1 MKDISTYT
9 ADFFPSSAKRWMK
22 TPLIKREARRRRDG
36 GFLWVLLSLLSLLSP
51 LSSVAQQLP
60 EYFMSNAS
68 VTDCKGILFDS
79 DAGQNGDYAQSED
92 FTFTIC
98 PGMGSTVQLW
108 FNGPFCTENGFDF
121 ISFYNGPN
129 TNAPLIGTYSGTTAP
144 PTILANSG
152 CLTIKFISDANVT
165 CGGWEAQWRTII
177 PNIYPPLLTSTV
189 PPCNTNT
196 FTLTFDT
203 LIRCNSVAPADITV
217 NGLSTIPVQSVTPIN
232 CQNNLA
238 TQFLITLAQPIT
250 QSCNYQVAAE
260 ISIPDL
266 CDSLWNFTVGTTFLV
281 NTCPFTVNVQ
291 AVADTICPGQCTQIQ
306 AFVTGCLGYNY
317 TWANGLPNND
327 GPFTVCPNVTTTYT
341 VNVQTQQGGPIVPGS
356 VTVVVSSPTISV
368 TNPLTICQSD
378 APFFLSANPPG
389 GEWSGPGIEDEDTGL
404 FDPDSAG
411 PGSFYIHY
419 ELGQCQD
426 STLIIV
432 KPMDAGLDQAACPG
446 APAFAME
453 GFSPAGGVWSGVGI
467 TPNGIY
473 TPPAVGD
480 TAVITYS
487 YNGCSDFLTIYTG
500 NIIFTP
506 PYDTICQSGDTFSI
520 AIYPPGG
527 RWSGAG
533 IIDTLS
539 GTFDPDDAGGGMHTL
554 TYTLNGCNITY
565 DIYVKPIDAFW
576 NLASCPAQTFYQ
588 LPQGEPVGGTW
599 SGLGVVDGLLGTYNP
614 NVFSPATYSEDY
626 LTYTHP
632 NGCADWLTMYVVQ
645 TAIFRDTVYRCV
657 DEDPIWLRWE
667 SVQST
672 PWNGSW
678 TGPGTYYN
686 NSNYRWYFDP
696 AIAGVGEHTL
706 MYDANTC
713 IDSMVMIVYGP
724 LQTHTVNVCE
734 LDTSFTLEDLPFGA
748 TWSGDGIVNPIT
760 GLFDPSATNSDTVWV
775 RYDTDRGCS
784 DSVQIFITPYIQADI
799 SGLQNV
805 YCNIDTLLPLTLSP
819 AGGTL
824 GGDGILGTDFNPSLL
839 PAGGSATLYYTYGA
853 GNCLSSDTLKVLVYP
868 PLTASITANNDS
880 LCFGNG
886 TGMQALANGGNQGL
900 YTYQWGNGLGVFQ
913 NVAVNPA
920 QTTTYYVTVDDGCS
934 DPVTDSITIFV
945 FAEYTLQLT
954 TSSINCYGQQGFA
967 TANITGPGTYTYN
980 WDTSPPETSN
990 TIVAPAGG
998 NYYLTVTD
1006 QTSGCELD
1014 TMVNIPGYG
1023 VLTALFS
1030 SNPNLECI
1038 PYNQN
1043 TITFIDLSTGADSG
1057 RWYVNG
1063 ADSAAYTLGQNP
1075 VMEFETEGEYDVT
1088 LIVYNQGGCVDTF
1101 NLPICILAPLTL
1113 FVPNS
1118 FTPNG
1123 DGVNE
1128 NFTAKGSGVVSFE
1141 MNIYTRQNQKIFTT
1155 TDMVTGWD
1163 GMYKGELVPHGVYAY
1178 IIEAKF
1184 NTGEKFFKGGTVTV
1198 IR

>member
-1 MKDISTYT
+1 LRNKLKHI
-9 ADFFPSSAKRWMK
+9 
-22 TPLIKREARRRRDG
+22 I
-36 GFLWVLLSLLSLLSP
+36 LLSFCILHSAFCIGQ
-51 LSSVAQQLP
+51 VLP
-60 EYFMSNAS
+60 EYYMSNNS
-68 VTDCKGILFDS
+68 VTDCKGILYDS
-79 DAGQNGDYAQSED
+79 EAGQSGDYAQSEN

-98 PGMGSTVQLW
+98 PGLGSTVEMW

-129 TNAPLIGTYSGTTAP
+129 TASPLIGTYSGNTAP
-144 PTILANSG
+144 PTIIANSG
-152 CLTIKFISDANVT
+152 CLTIKFTSDANVT

-177 PNIYPPLLTSTV
+177 PDIYPPLLTSTI

-203 LIRCNSVAPADITV
+203 VIRCNTVLPGDITV
-217 NGLSTIPVQSVTPIN
+217 TGLSTIPVQTVTPIN

-238 TQFLITLAQPIT
+238 TQFLVTLAQPIT
-250 QSCNYQVAAE
+250 ESCNYQVAAD

-266 CDSLWNFTVGTTFLV
+266 CDSLWYFTVNTTFLV
-281 NTCPFTVNVQ
+281 NTCPFTVNVN
-291 AVADTICPGQCTQIQ
+291 ALEDTICPGQSTQIQ

-317 TWANGLPNND
+317 TWQNGFPNND
-327 GPFTVCPNVTTTYT
+327 GPFTVSPNVTTTYT

-356 VTVVVSSPTISV
+356 VTIFVSSPTINIA
-368 TNPLTICQSD
+368 NPLTICQSD
-378 APFFLSANPPG
+378 APFLLTASPAG

-411 PGSFYIHY
+411 PGLFYIHY
-419 ELGQCQD
+419 ELGQCSD

-432 KPMDAGLDQAACPG
+432 LPMDAGLDQAACPG
-446 APAFAME
+446 SAPFAME
-453 GFSPAGGVWSGVGI
+453 GFSPAGGVWSGPGI
-467 TPNGIY
+467 TPGGIY
-473 TPPAVGD
+473 TPPLVGD

-487 YNGCSDFLTIYTG
+487 YNGCTDFLTIYTG
-500 NIIFTP
+500 NIIFAP
-506 PYDTICQSGDTFSI
+506 PYDTICQSADTFSI

-533 IIDTLS
+533 IIDTLR

-554 TYTLNGCNITY
+554 TYTLNGCSITY

-588 LPQGEPVGGTW
+588 LPQGTPAGGLW
-599 SGLGVVDGLLGTYNP
+599 SGIGVVDGALGTYNP
-614 NVFSPATYSEDY
+614 NIFSPATYSEDD

-632 NGCADWLTMYVVQ
+632 NGCSDQITMYVVQ
-645 TAIFRDTVYRCV
+645 TAIYRDTVYRCS
-657 DEDPIWLRWE
+657 DDDRIWLRWE

-678 TGPGTYYN
+678 TGPGTYQSV
-686 NSNYRWYFDP
+686 NSGRWYFDP
-696 AIAGVGEHTL
+696 GISGPGEHTL
-706 MYDANTC
+706 VYTANTC
-713 IDSMVMIVYGP
+713 VDSMVMIVYGP
-724 LQTHTVNVCE
+724 LQTNTVSVCE
-734 LDTSFTLEDLPFGA
+734 LDTAFVLEDLPFGA
-748 TWSGDGIVNPIT
+748 TWSGDGIVNPVT
-760 GLFDPSATNSDTVWV
+760 GLFDPSTASSDTVWV
-775 RYDTDRGCS
+775 RYDTERGCT
-784 DSVQIFITPYIQADI
+784 DSLQIFITPYIQANI
-799 SGLQNV
+799 SGLSNV

-819 AGGTL
+819 ATGGTL
-824 GGDGILGTDFNPSLL
+824 SGIGIVGTDFNPSLL
-839 PAGGSATLYYTYGA
+839 PNGGQTTLYYTYGT
-853 GNCLSSDTLKVLVYP
+853 GNCQSIDSIKVAVYP

-886 TGMQALANGGNQGL
+886 TGMQAIANGGNQGL
-900 YTYQWGNGLGVFQ
+900 YTYQWSDNMGVFQ
-913 NVAVNPA
+913 NVAVNPT

-934 DPVTDSITIFV
+934 DPVTDSVTIYV
-945 FAEYTLQLT
+945 FPEYTLQLT
-954 TSSINCYGQQGFA
+954 TSTIDCYGQQGFA
-967 TANITGPGTYTYN
+967 TANITGPSTYSFY
-980 WDTSPPETSN
+980 WDTSPPETSATLN
-990 TIVAPAGG
+990 APTGG

-1006 QTSGCELD
+1006 QQSGCELD

-1043 TITFIDLSTGADSG
+1043 IVTFIDLSTGADSG

-1063 ADSAAYTLGQNP
+1063 VDSVAYTLGQNP
-1075 VMEFETEGEYDVT
+1075 VMQFEQEGDYDIT
-1088 LIVYNQGGCVDTF
+1088 LIIYNQGGCVDTF
-1101 NLPICILAPLTL
+1101 SLQICILEPLTL
-1113 FVPNS
+1113 FVPNT

-1123 DGVNE
+1123 DGVNDV
-1128 NFTAKGSGVVSFE
+1128 FCAVGKGVIEFE
-1141 MNIYTRQNQKIFTT
+1141 MNIYTRQNQKIFTS
-1155 TDMVTGWD
+1155 TDMLVGWD
-1163 GMYKGELVPHGVYAY
+1163 AMYKGEIVPTGVYAY
-1178 IIEAKF
+1178 VIEAKF